1 MEEKNMRL
9 SRSERIRGLLENL
22 SVGEYLNYPL
32 YAKEID
38 SLIEKGFLVTPI
50 STTVNPKGLTWCRIE
65 RM

>member
-1 MEEKNMRL
+1 MRL